1 MTATKSY
8 MPNLELCASATWIL
22 LASATHAHINQLFTF
37 VEIKGVAAKTAG
49 GLGVCMY
56 VLSLFLVFG
65 MAYDDLRH
73 ALRSIPKKAMYAYI
87 CYIIIFIFF
96 NWSKKCKYDYCSCS
110 LFNKNGG
117 ILIYFVLIPNVLK
130 FFIKVLKITNHIL

>member
-22 LASATHAHINQLFTF
+22 LASATHAHISQLFTF

-73 ALRSIPKKAMYAYI
+73 ARRSIPKKAMYAYI
-87 CYIIIFIFF
+87 CYIIIFIFLIEVRNVNMTTVVVVCLIRTEVF
-96 NWSKKCKYDYCSCS
+96 WY
-110 LFNKNGG
+110 
-117 ILIYFVLIPNVLK
+117 ILY
-130 FFIKVLKITNHIL
+130 